1 MNPLFVCLIWISAVA
16 SVPAQGVVG
25 GAGIPGV
32 TRRVITQPL
41 PTGYTLPGAA
51 AAGNPLLQRGAAV
64 PPAVPAVSP
73 QPRVAPA
80 LVYAPRPMDP
90 LQAQAARDEAEIKA
104 VAFQKKRA
112 AEGAAWA
119 QHDLAVRYFTGNG
132 VEQDIEQGRHWLEKA
147 AAQDDTR
154 AKRKLEEL
162 KRVIAQ
168 AERALAARQRS
179 MPERVAASP
188 VDGDAR

>member
-1 MNPLFVCLIWISAVA
+1 MNPLFVCLLWISAVA

-51 AAGNPLLQRGAAV
+51 AAGNPQLQRGAAV
-64 PPAVPAVSP
+64 PAVSP
-73 QPRVAPA
+73 QIRAAPA
-80 LVYAPRPMDP
+80 MVYVPRPVDP
-90 LQAQAARDEAEIKA
+90 LQAQAARDEAEVKA

-119 QHDLAVRYFTGNG
+119 QHDLAVRYLTGNG